1 MKNVIRFKP
10 NTKKILEVLLWLM
23 SQKKEGINMYNML
36 KMLFYADC
44 YHLNKYMR
52 PVTGDEYKAMP
63 YGTVP
68 ELAYNLLKGD
78 EFIMCDLGISK
89 LPFKGLSSH
98 FYTAARKSDNEYL
111 SESDI
116 EALQKG
122 YNEYA
127 DLNFEEVK
135 KKNHENE
142 AYVKAITVANKYI
155 RFEDLIHDK
164 DVLKDLKENSQYIS
178 L

>member
-1 MKNVIRFKP
+1 
-10 NTKKILEVLLWLM
+10 
-23 SQKKEGINMYNML
+23 
-36 KMLFYADC
+36 
-44 YHLNKYMR
+44 
-52 PVTGDEYKAMP
+52 
-63 YGTVP
+63 
-68 ELAYNLLKGD
+68 
-78 EFIMCDLGISK
+78 MCDLGISK

-142 AYVKAITVANKYI
+142 AYVKAITVGNKYI

-164 DVLKDLKENSQYIS
+164 DVLKDLKENFGFAMTSWLGGGDLIVIY
-178 L
+178 